1 MGGTWNLGVG
11 VGGPGQL
18 PGPLRRECYTLEL
31 GGGEV
36 NGRISWSWGAALGGL
51 ARPC

>member
-18 PGPLRRECYTLEL
+18 PGPLRAATLEL
-31 GGGEV
+31 GSGEV